1 MKRLIWLVL
10 AVFVFAGCTQISES
24 LEEAVDPEN
33 TATTT
38 IEVET
43 GESFG
48 SVAKKLSDMKL
59 ISSAGA
65 LRSYVDRHDLSSQ
78 LQVGTYEISP
88 SMDIATI
95 ADLLTEAPPVLETVT
110 VTIPEGFEN
119 VDVIARLQE
128 FGFAQ
133 DVEAF
138 NDILI
143 NHPFDYEFLDG
154 IDRSYKLEGFLF
166 PDTYEFYSD
175 ASDLDIITKMLDN
188 FDQKYTPEMRQR
200 AREKNLSTHD
210 LVILASIVER
220 EARKREEFE
229 VVAGVFQNRIEQ
241 DMPLQAC
248 STVQYILGERKWVL
262 SEEETQI
269 DSPYNTYQVPGLP
282 PAPIAQPS
290 LMALEAVLYP
300 AETDYLF
307 FVVAN
312 LGDGS
317 HLFAED
323 YDGHLANIEISEANL
338 QKAIDEAES
347 AEPAT
352 NE

>member
-1 MKRLIWLVL
+1 MKRLVWLVL
-10 AVFVFAGCTQISES
+10 VVLLVAGCSQISES
-24 LEEAVDPEN
+24 LEEAVDPSD
-33 TATTT
+33 TSTTT

-48 SVAKKLSDMKL
+48 SVAKKLSDLKL
-59 ISSAGA
+59 ISSSVA
-65 LRSYVDRHDLSSQ
+65 LRNYVDKHDLSNL

-95 ADLLTEAPPVLETVT
+95 AGILTEPPAALKTVT

-119 VDVIARLQE
+119 ADVIARLQE
-128 FGFAQ
+128 FGFAK
-133 DVEAF
+133 DVAAF

-143 NHPFDYEFLDG
+143 NHPFNYEFLEG
-154 IDRSYKLEGFLF
+154 IDRSYKLEGYLF
-166 PDTYEFYSD
+166 PDTYEFYAD

-188 FDQKYTPEMRQR
+188 FDQKYTPEMRAR
-200 AREKNLSTHD
+200 AKEKNLSTND

-220 EARKREEFE
+220 EARKREEFKI
-229 VVAGVFQNRIEQ
+229 VAGVFQNRIEEG
-241 DMPLQAC
+241 MPLQAC

-269 DSPYNTYQVPGLP
+269 ESPYNTYQVPGLP

-323 YDGHLANIEISEANL
+323 YEGHLENIEISEANL
-338 QKAIDEAES
+338 QKAIEAES
-347 AEPAT
+347 NEPET